1 MLANKQT
8 SEQANKR
15 TSEQASKRTSDKST
29 LALSARSLSARQL
42 KKLFHILTI
51 MLVAGALHAQ
61 AANEL
66 RIDDFTVMA
75 GDTIT
80 VPVLLD
86 NPDTDFA
93 AFQFDL
99 YMPAGLSVADG
110 GFKLGERAS
119 SSHQLM
125 TNVNGDHITVMAF
138 SFPATNFSGQSG
150 AVLTIDVVAA
160 ADFEGQAVINV
171 KNIALTTADAHEH
184 SHPDLAVTVTAQGFI
199 VLGNEFY
206 MNNFEIAPG
215 STLQVPVILD
225 NQASAI
231 AGFQFDMYLPN
242 GITTTSSAFTLSDRK
257 GETHQLV
264 ANKNGDHWSVVAF
277 GFPTADFSGDSGA
290 IMYIDF
296 TASKSFVDSAMI
308 SFCNVML
315 ATSDA
320 HESPVEDFDV
330 TVTANGIYVPSD
342 HLIIEDFAIQPGK
355 KKIMP
360 VLLENEVTQFS
371 GFSFEM
377 TIPEGLTVAEEAF
390 ELTDRAPNHNLTITA
405 LGENSYKV
413 EVNGKYGR
421 YFNGTTGAVL
431 NIEVA
436 ADRTFKGQTVINV
449 SSVKLLEPNNDVTT
463 LDNFDVTVTAD
474 GVFVPENLF
483 YINDFE
489 ITPGQTLQVPVFMDN
504 EATPVAG
511 FQLKLAMPAD
521 LTVHGAT
528 LSDRKTETHQLV
540 TNTNENIVSIAAFS
554 YPVANFTGNS
564 GEVMFI
570 TVTASRDFE
579 GTATIHVSDVVLS
592 SADEIE
598 TLIDDFDVDVT
609 ANGVYVPSDNLT
621 ISDFV
626 IAPGRSAQVPVVLTN
641 ETVIVNAVEF
651 DLEVPQELTL
661 TTQARLGERANG
673 HQVTIAQQGEL
684 MHIAE
689 FSTPAAAFTGDEG
702 NIMYLRVNASR
713 EFVGS
718 TVINVKNVV
727 LKTDGADIYIEDF
740 AVVVT
745 ASGPYVPVDTLY
757 IDDFSIEPGKTLRV
771 PVVMDNEITSI
782 AAVQFDMTMPQ
793 ELTIPRAD
801 NGDYSMQLTDRM
813 SDNHYLIANPKTNG
827 DIRVVAVSFPP
838 TDFSGESGPIMN
850 IDMEAD
856 ESFTGTTQFI
866 VKNVVMTTADAQTEI
881 SISDFV
887 VVVTAVKGSDHLFGD
902 VNCDGQVTS
911 VDITCLYNYLLNG
924 DVTYLATSDVDGD
937 GSVSSVDIT
946 VIYNILL
953 GGKY

>member
-1 MLANKQT
+1 ML
-8 SEQANKR
+8 
-15 TSEQASKRTSDKST
+15 
-29 LALSARSLSARQL
+29 L
-42 KKLFHILTI
+42 
-51 MLVAGALHAQ
+51 LVAGAMNAH

-66 RIDDFTVMA
+66 RIDDFSVKA

-80 VPVLLD
+80 VPVLLE
-86 NPDTDFA
+86 NPDTGFA

-138 SFPATNFSGQSG
+138 SFPATNFTGQSG

-206 MNNFEIAPG
+206 MNDFEIAPG
-215 STLQVPVILD
+215 STLSVPIVLD
-225 NQASAI
+225 NYASAI
-231 AGFQFDMYLPN
+231 AGFQFDMYLPD
-242 GITTTSSAFTLSDRK
+242 GISTIASAFTLSDRK

-277 GFPTADFSGDSGA
+277 GYPTADFSGDSGD
-290 IMYIDF
+290 IMYINF
-296 TASKSFVDSAMI
+296 TASKSFVDSALI
-308 SFCNVML
+308 SFRNVML

-330 TVTANGIYVPSD
+330 TVTANGVYVPTD
-342 HLIIEDFAIQPGK
+342 RLTINDFSIKPGK
-355 KKIMP
+355 KAIMP
-360 VLLENEVTQFS
+360 VLLENEMTQFS

-377 TIPEGLTVAEEAF
+377 TIPDGLTVADDAF
-390 ELTDRAPNHNLTITA
+390 ELTDRAPNHNLNITS

-413 EVNGKYGR
+413 EVKGKYGR
-421 YFNGTTGAVL
+421 LFTGTEGAVL

-436 ADRTFKGQTVINV
+436 ADRNFEGQSLINV
-449 SSVKLLEPNNDVTT
+449 SSVKLLEPNSDITT

-489 ITPGQTLQVPVFMDN
+489 ITPGQTLQVPVIMDN

-511 FQLKLAMPAD
+511 FQLSLAMPEG
-521 LTVHGAT
+521 LTAHGAT
-528 LSDRKTETHQLV
+528 LSDRKTDTHQV
-540 TNTNENIVSIAAFS
+540 VANTNGNIMSIAAFS
-554 YPVANFTGNS
+554 FPTANFAGNS
-564 GEVMFI
+564 GEVMYI
-570 TVTASRDFE
+570 SVTASRDFE
-579 GTATIHVSDVVLS
+579 DTATIHVSDIVLT
-592 SADEIE
+592 SADEVE
-598 TLIDDFDVDVT
+598 TIISDFDVNVT

-621 ISDFV
+621 IGDFA
-626 IAPGRSAQVPVVLTN
+626 IAPGRSVQVPVVLTN
-641 ETVIVNAVEF
+641 ETVVVNAVEF
-651 DLEVPQELTL
+651 DLDVPQYLTVA
-661 TTQARLGERANG
+661 TQARLGERANG

-684 MHIAE
+684 MHVAE
-689 FSTPAAAFTGDEG
+689 FGTPAVAFTGYDG

-713 EFVGS
+713 EFAGS

-727 LKTDGADIYIEDF
+727 LKTDGNDIYIDDF

-757 IDDFSIEPGKTLRV
+757 IDDFSIEPGKTLSV

-782 AAVQFDMTMPQ
+782 AAVQLDLTMPQ
-793 ELTIPRAD
+793 ELTIPRAA
-801 NGDYSMQLTDRM
+801 NGDYSMALTDRM
-813 SDNHYLIANPKTNG
+813 SDNHYLIANPKDNG

-838 TDFSGESGPIMN
+838 TDFAGDSGPVIN
-850 IDMEAD
+850 IDIQAEQ
-856 ESFTGTTQFI
+856 SFVGTTQI
-866 VKNVVMTTADAQTEI
+866 EVKNVVMTSADAHSEVCVP
-881 SISDFV
+881 DFV
-887 VVVTAVKGSDHLFGD
+887 VLVTAVKGSSHLYGD
-902 VNCDGQVTS
+902 VNCDGVVTS
-911 VDITCLYNYLLNG
+911 TDITCLYNYILKG
-924 DVTYLATSDVDGD
+924 DETYLATSDVNGD
-937 GSVSSVDIT
+937 GLIT
-946 VIYNILL
+946 SADLTAVYLIIL
-953 GGKY
+953 GR